1 MEDSVFLEQ
10 AVASLM
16 KKHLV
21 EARLHTDSQ
30 KTLTD
35 AQFAKNREVQDR
47 VAGVKTNPYFV
58 IVDPASGK
66 KLGEFALSGGF
77 GAWPGKWVKFIERS
91 IKKAGREL

>member
-47 VAGVKTNPYFV
+47 VAGVKTTPYFV
-58 IVDPASGK
+58 IVDPVTGK
-66 KLGEFALSGGF
+66 KIDEFALSGGF
-77 GAWPGKWVKFIERS
+77 GAWPGKWVKFIEGAV
-91 IKKAGREL
+91 KKTGRKL